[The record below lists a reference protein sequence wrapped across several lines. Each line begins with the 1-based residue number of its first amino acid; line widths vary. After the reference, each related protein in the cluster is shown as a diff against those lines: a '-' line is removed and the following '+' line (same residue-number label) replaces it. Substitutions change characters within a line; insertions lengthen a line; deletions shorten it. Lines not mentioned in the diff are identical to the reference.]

1 MFLRYA
7 GRTIQTG
14 REPRLDD
21 PWPTPARAGSVAM
34 PRDGDP
40 MSDAPGGFAPDL
52 FHAGSTT
59 SPAGPSRASREKPPR
74 PPRPGQPTILLSARN
89 ANGGSVMLSFSRARD
104 GIEFWRSLCP
114 ERSTLQRV
122 ATFHGEFTPGAVA
135 RLLASAA
142 VHPAIDARIADHA
155 EVDGLDGIDAA
166 LLRLAWSRTEG
177 QVDPRVAAV
186 LR

>member
-52 FHAGSTT
+52 FHAGSTAY
-59 SPAGPSRASREKPPR
+59 PARPSRASGEKPPR

-89 ANGGSVMLSFSRARD
+89 ERGGSVMLSFFRARD

-114 ERSTLQRV
+114 ERSTLQHV
-122 ATFHGEFTPGAVA
+122 ASLPGEFTPGAVA
-135 RLLASAA
+135 RLLASGA
-142 VHPAIDARIADHA
+142 VRPAIDTKIA
-155 EVDGLDGIDAA
+155 EDA
-166 LLRLAWSRTEG
+166 
-177 QVDPRVAAV
+177 
-186 LR
+186 